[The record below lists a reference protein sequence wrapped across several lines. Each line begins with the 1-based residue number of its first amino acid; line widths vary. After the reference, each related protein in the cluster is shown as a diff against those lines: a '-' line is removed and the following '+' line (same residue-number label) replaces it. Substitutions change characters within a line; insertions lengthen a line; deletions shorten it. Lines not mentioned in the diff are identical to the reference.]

1 MAWKK
6 SYTPEERAAYQRKQ
20 AQEMHDIFKRIDK
33 GVEAVFSSEKYR
45 EYLKFVSKFT
55 DYSARNTMLIN
66 LQRPDAT
73 LVGSYGLWKR
83 LGRSVNKGESGIV
96 IMSPVPHKTNQYV
109 EIERQAEDEWGNKLY
124 NDDGTEKMETI
135 EKNVVEMA
143 FKKQYVFDLSQT
155 NGKPIPD
162 PVQELS
168 GEIDE
173 EKLGVIFK
181 AIKKVTGIAPEYRT
195 LTGGA
200 KGYYSPSANSIII
213 KSSMSGEQTLKTVI
227 HESAH
232 CLLHD
237 PDKKIV
243 TVKSPRNEKEV
254 QAESIAF
261 IVCEKLGVDTS
272 EYSFPYIASWSEG
285 KQLDQL
291 NKFLDEIQKA
301 SQTIFEGIDSEL
313 LKYKKRDLTVGEI
326 MDDTEL
332 SNVQKAEM
340 YLDIVMQ
347 NGIVFENSD
356 TAKTMEQA
364 EKEMDI
370 GAVFKLIDD
379 TANTINQRNGY
390 GYDFQYMDPIDT
402 TEEALAAYDRGE
414 AVYLLYPDGT
424 EGMAENREEIE
435 SFSGLF
441 GLEKE
446 PKQVV
451 SALDNPDLYPVSRKE
466 AIEMWGRGLDVFID
480 GVRAESFDQIENAPD
495 TAQLA
500 LSEYQYSA
508 ELDFD
513 KIGGLGNVR
522 NQQFYDN
529 YNQQNYLRGGYQQR
543 NNNIIGNT
551 PYDQLGGRGQLQYYK
566 GLNNRHA
573 QNIARQLEADGVRY
587 SGIIKGGTTTITI
600 NSADIPRYEQAVD
613 KVKQMYDQRN
623 GRQGYQQNN
632 ATYQQNDNPQ
642 QLARDIE
649 SFLYEYNT
657 NGYRNM
663 GRNRTEA
670 VQGIQ
675 NDLATGNI
683 GTITEYLGMVVNNVG
698 NAQIS
703 GEANQLL
710 TRVGNLA
717 NTRQQGIRQNNYQQ
731 PRRPNPNV
739 IGNTPYEQL
748 GNRNEL
754 QYYRNLKNR
763 HADNIAAKLNEYGVR
778 FSGLRKGYST
788 TITIN
793 RADIPRYEAAVAEV
807 KLSYQQNS
815 RANNQRSGYNQNN
828 YQPAFAAPAFADR
841 GGFGN
846 VRPFT
851 GDFDNIPRQGG
862 SLSDALFDSLSNMPQ
877 RTNTAFDYKTVP
889 IVVESYMDA
898 KMNGRLSE
906 LQASIKAS
914 QACRDYIEQNIHSAY
929 ESRNLSGFVQN
940 LVDKFGIDR
949 AMYTV
954 AATIQLKNHDGRFTQ
969 EVKDMAR
976 QYMFD
981 SDKTR
986 LKFLTETHP
995 VIMNHL
1001 FEELI
1006 DKRFHLQRERAVV
1019 EERTELPDYFK
1030 DKYLLPVEKV
1040 TISDDF
1046 RGIPETKY
1054 YDTSA
1059 NEFFVEG
1066 IGWLDNDAYDREQKK
1081 SGLTADDFYKKVTKI
1096 NAHYIDAMGMPG
1108 DGDMTPEVYAL
1119 MQEKTY
1125 AHENEQ
1131 EYARFKE
1138 AHERRLATAGVVELP
1153 TEYYGVRQNN
1163 NNKYAVVGIAAD
1175 GIVTVVKDNIPS
1187 VAEAKTALLDVFEQ
1201 RKTQA
1206 HVELVHPQ
1214 TIDEISAKMYE
1225 PNQGLLKT
1233 QYRIEK
1239 CDDKPDSTHMLT
1251 KYTLDEKEGTY
1262 TQTGILC
1269 YGDYFKCNDTLKAAI
1284 AAPAPPTP
1292 PRDMPTFEIYQL
1304 KVSDETREIR
1314 FISLDSL
1321 TEQGKSPD
1329 ISTYDKMYE
1338 GDFTVFEQ
1346 VGSTIGE
1353 QLEALYTKFNMER
1366 PADFK
1371 GHSLSVSDV
1380 VVIKDK
1386 PYYVDSFGFKE
1397 LPEFKHAPEREQK
1410 QDEQKKATAQKKP
1423 KR

>member
-6 SYTPEERAAYQRKQ
+6 SYTPEERAEYQRKQ
-20 AQEMHDIFKRIDK
+20 AQEMQDIFNRIDK
-33 GVEAVFSSEKYR
+33 GVEEVFNSEKYR

-124 NDDGTEKMETI
+124 NDDGTEQMETV
-135 EKNVVEMA
+135 EKNIVEMR

-155 NGKPIPD
+155 DGKPVPD

-168 GEIDE
+168 GEIDD
-173 EKLGVIFK
+173 EKLNVIFK
-181 AIKKVTGIAPEYRT
+181 AIKKVTGIAPKYRT

-213 KSSMSGEQTLKTVI
+213 KSAMSGEQTLKTVV

-261 IVCEKLGVDTS
+261 IVCEKLGIDTS

-301 SQTIFEGIDSEL
+301 SQTIFESIDSEL
-313 LKYKKRDLTVGEI
+313 LKYKKRDLTVNEI

-347 NGIVFENSD
+347 NGIVFEDSD
-356 TAKTMEQA
+356 TAKIMELA
-364 EKEMDI
+364 EKSEDVGEI
-370 GAVFKLIDD
+370 FRTIDD
-379 TANTINQRNGY
+379 TANTINQRNSY
-390 GYDFQYMDPIDT
+390 GYDFQYMNPIDT
-402 TEEALAAYDRGE
+402 TEEALAAYDKGE

-424 EGMAENREEIE
+424 EGMAESREEIE
-435 SFSGLF
+435 NFEGLY
-441 GLEKE
+441 GIEKE
-446 PKQVV
+446 PKQIVAAV
-451 SALDNPDLYPVSRKE
+451 DNPDLYPVSRTE
-466 AIEMWGRGLDVFID
+466 AIEMYNRGLDVFID
-480 GVRAESFDQIENAPD
+480 GLRAESYDQLENAPD

-513 KIGGLGNVR
+513 KGGLGNVR

-529 YNQQNYLRGGYQQR
+529 YNQQNYPQQR

-573 QNIARQLEADGVRY
+573 QNIARQLDADGIRY

-600 NSADIPRYEQAVD
+600 NSMDIQRYEQAVD

-623 GRQGYQQNN
+623 NGRQGFQQNN
-632 ATYQQNDNPQ
+632 TPYQQNDSPQ
-642 QLARDIE
+642 QLAQDIE
-649 SFLYEYNT
+649 NFLYEYNA
-657 NGYRNM
+657 NGYRNIAQ
-663 GRNRTEA
+663 NRA
-670 VQGIQ
+670 SGVQGIQ
-675 NDLATGNI
+675 NSIMTGDVSSIND
-683 GTITEYLGMVVNNVG
+683 YLSMVVNNVG
-698 NAQIS
+698 NAQVS
-703 GEANQLL
+703 AEANQLL
-710 TRVGNLA
+710 VRVGNL
-717 NTRQQGIRQNNYQQ
+717 TGGRQQGFQQNNYQQ
-731 PRRPNPNV
+731 PQQTNPNV

-754 QYYRNLKNR
+754 QYYTRLKNR
-763 HADNIAAKLNEYGVR
+763 HADNIAQKLNEYGVR
-778 FSGLRKGYST
+778 FSGLRKGYTT

-815 RANNQRSGYNQNN
+815 RANNQRGGYNQNN
-828 YQPAFAAPAFADR
+828 YQPAFTAPAFADR

-846 VRPFT
+846 ARPFT

-862 SLSDALFDSLSNMPQ
+862 SMPDALFDTLSNMPQ
-877 RTNTAFDYKTVP
+877 RSNAAFDYKTVP

-906 LQASIKAS
+906 LRASITAS

-929 ESRNLSGFVQN
+929 ESRNLSGFVQT

-954 AATIQLKNHDGRFTQ
+954 AATIQLKNHDGRFTN

-1006 DKRFHLQRERAVV
+1006 DKKFHLQREHAVV

-1040 TISDDF
+1040 TIADDF

-1066 IGWLDNDAYDREQKK
+1066 IGWLDNDAYDREQKE
-1081 SGLTADDFYKKVTKI
+1081 SGLSADDFYKKVTKI
-1096 NAHYIDAMGMPG
+1096 NAHYIDATGMPG
-1108 DGDMTPEVYAL
+1108 DGDMAPEVYAL
-1119 MQEKTY
+1119 MHEKSY
-1125 AHENEQ
+1125 APENEE
-1131 EYARFKE
+1131 EYQRFKD
-1138 AHERRLATAGVVELP
+1138 AHERRLATAGVAELP
-1153 TEYYGVRQNN
+1153 TEYYGVRQNS

-1187 VAEAKTALLDVFEQ
+1187 VAEAKKELLSVYEQ
-1201 RKTQA
+1201 RKSAA
-1206 HVELVHPQ
+1206 HVELMHPQ
-1214 TIDEISAKMYE
+1214 TIDEISARMYD
-1225 PNQGLLKT
+1225 PTQGLLQN

-1239 CDDKPDSTHMLT
+1239 CDDQPDSTHMLV
-1251 KYTLDEKEGTY
+1251 KYTLDEKEGNY
-1262 TQTGILC
+1262 NQTGILC
-1269 YGDYFKCNDTLKAAI
+1269 YGDYFKCNDALRAAI
-1284 AAPAPPTP
+1284 AAPTP
-1292 PRDMPTFEIYQL
+1292 PMPSHDKSTFEIYQL
-1304 KVSDETREIR
+1304 KLSAETREIR

-1321 TEQGKSPD
+1321 TEQGKSPN

-1338 GDFTVFEQ
+1338 GDFTEFEQ
-1346 VGSTIGE
+1346 AGDTIGK
-1353 QLEALYTKFNMER
+1353 QLEAVFNKFNLNR
-1366 PADFK
+1366 PDDFK

-1380 VVIKDK
+1380 VVAKGK
-1386 PYYVDSFGFKE
+1386 AYYVDSFGFKE
-1397 LPEFKHAPEREQK
+1397 IKGFSVPEKEHKQAEEQ
-1410 QDEQKKATAQKKP
+1410 DKKP
-1423 KR
+1423 VPKKT

>member
-6 SYTPEERAAYQRKQ
+6 NYTPEQRAEYQRRQ
-20 AQEMHDIFKRIDK
+20 QQEMQELFKRIDE
-33 GVEAVFSSEKYR
+33 GVEAVFSSDKYK

-73 LVGSYGLWKR
+73 LVGSFGLWKK
-83 LGRSVNKGESGIV
+83 LGRSVNKGESGII
-96 IMSPVPHKTNQYV
+96 IMSPVPHKTGQFV
-109 EIERQAEDEWGNKLY
+109 EVEQQAEDEWGNKLY
-124 NDDGTEKMETI
+124 NDDGTEKMETV
-135 EKNVVEMA
+135 EKNVTEIA
-143 FKKQYVFDLSQT
+143 FKKQYVCDRSQT
-155 NGKPIPD
+155 DGKPIPD

-173 EKLGVIFK
+173 EKLNVIFK

-195 LTGGA
+195 ITGGA
-200 KGYYSPSANSIII
+200 KGYYSPSSNSIVI
-213 KSSMSGEQTLKTVI
+213 KTAMSGEQILKTVV

-301 SQTIFEGIDSEL
+301 SQTIFTAIDSEL
-313 LKYKKRDLTVGEI
+313 LKYKKRDLTVNEI

-332 SNVQKAEM
+332 SSVQKAEM
-340 YLDIVMQ
+340 YLDIVQQ
-347 NGIVFENSD
+347 NGIVFDEKD
-356 TAKTMEQA
+356 IAKIMEQA
-364 EKEMDI
+364 EKETDI

-379 TANTINQRNGY
+379 TANTINQRNSY
-390 GYDFQYMDPIDT
+390 GYDFQYMTPIDT
-402 TEEALAAYDRGE
+402 VEEALAAYDRGE

-424 EGMAENREEIE
+424 EGMAENREDIE
-435 SFSGLF
+435 RFSGLF

-446 PKQVV
+446 PKQVI
-451 SALDNPDLYPVSRKE
+451 ADEDNPDLYPVSKAE
-466 AIEMWGRGLDVFID
+466 AIEMWSRGLDVFID
-480 GVRAESFDQIENAPD
+480 GKQTVSIEEVQNAPD
-495 TAQLA
+495 TARIC

-513 KIGGLGNVR
+513 KGGLGNVR

-529 YNQQNYLRGGYQQR
+529 YNQQNYQQGGYQQR

-551 PYDQLGGRGQLQYYK
+551 PYDQLGGRGELQYYK
-566 GLNNRHA
+566 GLNTRHA
-573 QNIARQLEADGVRY
+573 QNIARQLDADGVRY

-600 NSADIPRYEQAVD
+600 NRMDIPRYEASVN
-613 KVKQMYDQRN
+613 KVMQMYDQRN
-623 GRQGYQQNN
+623 GNRSGYQQNN
-632 ATYQQNDNPQ
+632 DSPE

-649 SFLYEYNT
+649 AFMYNYNT
-657 NGYRNM
+657 NGYRNVADDRER
-663 GRNRTEA
+663 GVRGVAANISSGD
-670 VQGIQ
+670 VG
-675 NDLATGNI
+675 DLNAF
-683 GTITEYLGMVVNNVG
+683 LGKIVNTVG
-698 NAQIS
+698 DRQVS
-703 GEANQLL
+703 GEANVLL
-710 TRVGNLA
+710 QRLGNFTS
-717 NTRQQGIRQNNYQQ
+717 NRQQNFQPMQPQND
-731 PRRPNPNV
+731 PNV

-748 GNRNEL
+748 GYKDEL
-754 QYYRNLKNR
+754 QYYTKLKNR

-793 RADIPRYEAAVAEV
+793 KADIPRYEAAVAEV
-807 KLSYQQNS
+807 KQSYQQNS
-815 RANNQRSGYNQNN
+815 RQNNGYNRNK
-828 YQPAFAAPAFADR
+828 YMPAYGAPAYADR

-846 VRPFT
+846 TRPFT

-862 SLSDALFDSLSNMPQ
+862 SLPDALFDTLSNMPQ
-877 RTNTAFDYKTVP
+877 RSNTAFDYKTVP
-889 IVVESYMDA
+889 IIVESYMDA

-929 ESRNLSGFVQN
+929 ENRNLSGFVQM
-940 LVDKFGIDR
+940 LTDKFGIDR

-954 AATIQLKNHDGRFTQ
+954 AATIQLKNHDGRFTN

-986 LKFLTETHP
+986 MKFLTETHP

-1006 DKRFHLQRERAVV
+1006 DKKFHLQREQAIV
-1019 EERTELPDYFK
+1019 EEKVELPDYYK
-1030 DKYLLPVEKV
+1030 DKYLLPMEKV
-1040 TISDDF
+1040 SIKDDF

-1054 YDTSA
+1054 YRTSTA
-1059 NEFFVEG
+1059 EYYVDG
-1066 IGWLDNDAYDREQKK
+1066 IGWLDNDAYDREQKA
-1081 SGLTADDFYKKVTKI
+1081 SGLEPAEFCEKVTKI
-1096 NAHYIDAMGMPG
+1096 NAHYIDANGMPG
-1108 DGDMTPEVYAL
+1108 KGDMTPEVYKL
-1119 MQEKTY
+1119 LTDKTY
-1125 AHENEQ
+1125 AHENEA
-1131 EYARFKE
+1131 EYDRFK
-1138 AHERRLATAGVVELP
+1138 AAYERRLATAGVADLP
-1153 TEYYGVRQNN
+1153 KEYYGVKKNSN
-1163 NNKYAVVGIAAD
+1163 DKYAVVGIAAD
-1175 GIVTVVKDNIPS
+1175 GIVTVVKDNISS
-1187 VAEAKTALLDVFEQ
+1187 VPEAKAALLDVYER
-1201 RKTQA
+1201 RKTEA

-1214 TIDEISAKMYE
+1214 TIDEISAKMYD
-1225 PNQGLLKT
+1225 PKQGLLPY

-1262 TQTGILC
+1262 NQTGIIC
-1269 YGDYFKCNDTLKAAI
+1269 YGDYFKCNEALKQAI
-1284 AAPAPPTP
+1284 AAPPAPPTP
-1292 PRDMPTFEIYQL
+1292 PRDRTTFEIYQL
-1304 KVSDETREIR
+1304 KVSDETRDIR
-1314 FISLDSL
+1314 FISLESL
-1321 TEQGKSPD
+1321 TEQGRQPD
-1329 ISTYDKMYE
+1329 ISTYDKVYE
-1338 GDFTVFEQ
+1338 GDFTGFEQ
-1346 VGSTIGE
+1346 AGDTIGK
-1353 QLEALYTKFNMER
+1353 QLEAVYTRFNLNR
-1366 PADFK
+1366 PEDFK
-1371 GHSLSVSDV
+1371 GHSLSISDV
-1380 VVIKDK
+1380 VVVKEK
-1386 PYYVDSFGFKE
+1386 AYYVDTFGFKE
-1397 LPEFKHAPEREQK
+1397 LEAFKDVPEIEQK
-1410 QDEQKKATAQKKP
+1410 QEEQKKPAAKKQK
-1423 KR
+1423 R